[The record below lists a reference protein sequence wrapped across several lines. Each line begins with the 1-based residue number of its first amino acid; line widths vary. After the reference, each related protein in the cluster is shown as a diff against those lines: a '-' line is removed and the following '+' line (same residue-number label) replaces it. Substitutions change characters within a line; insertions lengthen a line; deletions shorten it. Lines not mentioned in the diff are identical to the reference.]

1 MSKKDSKNIFEITF
15 DSNILTLQLYSK
27 LNMFHN
33 GTNTNTDIIIIM
45 LFRYDPI
52 TKEVFKT
59 SDNLVWWLPQLKC
72 KKTNTGL
79 LFVITTHIVYDRSSL
94 TFCI

>member
-1 MSKKDSKNIFEITF
+1 MSKKDIFEITF

-45 LFRYDPI
+45 LF
-52 TKEVFKT
+52 
-59 SDNLVWWLPQLKC
+59 SD
-72 KKTNTGL
+72 
-79 LFVITTHIVYDRSSL
+79 SSDSHGG
-94 TFCI
+94 